1 VLWAK
6 DKKHYLDPNAPTK
19 LDLQVVEFNK
29 RFKFTKYSLTT
40 ILVLLVTLIL
50 LDILLKAPASL
61 DLPIKLS
68 FLALILLLSV
78 ILYLW
83 RYFIA
88 RMALELSEQ

>member
-1 VLWAK
+1 MSWAK
-6 DKKHYLDPNAPTK
+6 DNKHYLDPNAPTK
-19 LDLQVVEFNK
+19 LDLQVAEFNK

-50 LDILLKAPASL
+50 LDIVLKAPASL
-61 DLPIKLS
+61 DLPVKLS
-68 FLALILLLSV
+68 FLALLLLLSV

>member
-1 VLWAK
+1 M
-6 DKKHYLDPNAPTK
+6 DPNAPTK
-19 LDLQVVEFNK
+19 LDLQVAEFNK

-50 LDILLKAPASL
+50 LDIVLKAPASL

>member
-19 LDLQVVEFNK
+19 LDLQVAEFNK

>member
-1 VLWAK
+1 MLWAK

-19 LDLQVVEFNK
+19 LDLQVAEFNK